1 MLQMEKEAEEE
12 ISTGIKSTGRWD
24 LLVAKP
30 NHLVMGRKG
39 RLLYSMLLI
48 LYQVFQ
54 TAVQNANQ

>member
-1 MLQMEKEAEEE
+1 MEKVGGEG

-39 RLLYSMLLI
+39 RLLYLMLLI

-54 TAVQNANQ
+54 TTVQNANQ